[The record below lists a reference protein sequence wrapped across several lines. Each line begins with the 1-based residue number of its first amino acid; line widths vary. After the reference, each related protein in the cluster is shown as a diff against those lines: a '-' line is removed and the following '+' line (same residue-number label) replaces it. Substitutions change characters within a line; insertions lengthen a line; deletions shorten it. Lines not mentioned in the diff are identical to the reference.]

1 MPDAKTVAIE
11 QFEEMAYL
19 ERQVARVIADIMARN
34 PRTLVIAWEDAEG
47 TKVTSVPFSANLVKG
62 MVDTL
67 YDMVH
72 DEPQE
77 PEDPDEEMG
86 S

>member
-19 ERQVARVIADIMARN
+19 ERRVARVVADIMARN
-34 PRTLVIAWEDAEG
+34 PRTLMIAWEDAEG
-47 TKVTSVPFSANLVKG
+47 TKATSIPFSANLVKG
-62 MVDTL
+62 MTDTL

-72 DEPQE
+72 DEPEEPQE
-77 PEDPDEEMG
+77 PEDCNE
-86 S
+86 

>member
-1 MPDAKTVAIE
+1 MPDAKTIAIE

-19 ERQVARVIADIMARN
+19 ERQVARVVADIMARN

-47 TKVTSVPFSANLVKG
+47 TKATSIPFSANLVKG

-72 DEPQE
+72 DEPE
-77 PEDPDEEMG
+77 TPDEPDEEID
-86 S
+86 

>member
-1 MPDAKTVAIE
+1 MSDAKTVAIE

-19 ERQVARVIADIMARN
+19 ERQVARVVADIMARN

-47 TKVTSVPFSANLVKG
+47 TKATSIPFSANLVKG

-72 DEPQE
+72 DEPE
-77 PEDPDEEMG
+77 APDEPDEEID
-86 S
+86 

>member
-19 ERQVARVIADIMARN
+19 ERQVARVVADIMARN

-47 TKVTSVPFSANLVKG
+47 TKATSIPFSANLVKG

-72 DEPQE
+72 AEPEQPDEP
-77 PEDPDEEMG
+77 EEEIE
-86 S
+86 

>member
-19 ERQVARVIADIMARN
+19 ERQVARVVAEIMARN

-47 TKVTSVPFSANLVKG
+47 TKVTSVPFSENLVG
-62 MVDTL
+62 GTVDKL
-67 YDMVH
+67 YSMINA
-72 DEPQE
+72 EPEEPEE
-77 PEDPDEEMG
+77 PEDSNE
-86 S
+86 

>member
-1 MPDAKTVAIE
+1 MPEAKTIAIE

-19 ERQVARVIADIMARN
+19 ERQVARVVADIMARS

-47 TKVTSVPFSANLVKG
+47 TKATSIPFSANLVKG

-72 DEPQE
+72 DEPE
-77 PEDPDEEMG
+77 TPDEPDEEID
-86 S
+86 